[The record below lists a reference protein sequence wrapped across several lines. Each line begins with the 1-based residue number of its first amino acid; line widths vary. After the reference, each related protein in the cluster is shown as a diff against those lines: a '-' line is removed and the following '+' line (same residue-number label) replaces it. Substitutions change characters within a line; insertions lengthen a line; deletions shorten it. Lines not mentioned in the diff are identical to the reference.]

1 MEFIQVI
8 ILLILGILLLI
19 LGKLTKNKLIT
30 VLSLIPLSIMLIHL
44 ISMFTIAVS

>member
-30 VLSLIPLSIMLIHL
+30 VLSLVPLSIMILHL
-44 ISMFTIAVS
+44 ISIFLIAII